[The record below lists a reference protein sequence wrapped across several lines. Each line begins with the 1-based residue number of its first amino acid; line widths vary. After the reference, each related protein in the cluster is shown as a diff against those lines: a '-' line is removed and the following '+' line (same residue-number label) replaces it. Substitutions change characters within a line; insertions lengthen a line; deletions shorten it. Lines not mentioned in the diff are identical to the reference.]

1 MRLQVWPAKDFA
13 HLFGIN
19 LKPHPVFGS
28 PDGSSNSDSARD
40 DVSERDDVSAR
51 DNASARDD
59 ASAKDDTSERE
70 NASDGDD
77 ARIASD
83 NENSPSP
90 KLVPSDQRDE
100 ENDSDNNNEDDK
112 IDFNGDDPADDGSN
126 ADRFDGNRSD
136 GAGSGLEENGS
147 EEAGSDADGSDDENR
162 GDQNRSGQPRKIM
175 LDAGSTGS
183 HLTQILV
190 AHWLEKCLKDED
202 GQHVECNR
210 AKGSWLP
217 TRLIDVEETSENG
230 ALRLV
235 SPVETPGA
243 FEPDR
248 RYITLSHCW
257 GEWGSKELP
266 VLKIANE
273 RDRFDHGIHP
283 EDLPPTFQH
292 AVEVAR
298 WLEVRWL
305 WIDSLCIVQDSNED
319 WQREAPL
326 MHNVYKEGFLNI
338 AASSVDD
345 ARGGLFQKRSTFA
358 IKPLKLSL
366 PGIDK
371 EWYMTLDERNMFDWV
386 NEEPLSERAWVFQ
399 ERHLARRILHFTD
412 DQVFWEC
419 CAKAPYFANE
429 IFPEGAPLANI
440 FDNKPKMQ
448 TESLL
453 KPPLPSRAGVD
464 GLWEQLCQMYS
475 EKQLS
480 HEGDKLVALL
490 GLAIEFKTLLPQ
502 DEYHAGMWDSTMPR
516 SLLWE
521 VAQYDSQPSRRQIDV
536 APSWSWAS
544 IQGPIQKQFRYE
556 PEEER
561 YVSVVDIK
569 VGSLSDTRWGL
580 SKPNLIISAFLRR
593 VTVKDNLAVNSVIP
607 PTFDNKK
614 EILIHQ
620 GSHRLTIKDTFL
632 QGISYSLDSKIDREE
647 TDAYFLFLTW
657 SEGHNDHPKK
667 ELSGLLLES
676 TTESNTSRRI
686 GTLRISSY
694 GAIAAKYQVK
704 EDVLDPVAVWNSFV
718 EKLQYHDRK
727 VAVAE
732 EEDEVTQFSRL
743 HVSES
748 VTERLYDH
756 KSNIDDSGMETLE
769 PREIV
774 LQ

>member
-1 MRLQVWPAKDFA
+1 MMHIVSRTVSDHQILHSSNTAALSFRFRFSSTSQAIMSPLVKTLPGNMSASEILAFNPKLSSIQYMLPGATDPTDCHPFNLIAPPLTRPDHQRRPIHSNSTLCNVCQATLEYLAYVVEESRSQQSTDEKPHLLDVATHHENLASWLEAWSKNPSCHLCYLLISQLRLPQGAGFLGEIRLEFSWNLESKESGTDASQWRLYIASTRFTRERTQANYPTYMRLQVWPAKDFA

-298 WLEVRWL
+298 WLE
-305 WIDSLCIVQDSNED
+305 
-319 WQREAPL
+319 
-326 MHNVYKEGFLNI
+326 G
-338 AASSVDD
+338 
-345 ARGGLFQKRSTFA
+345 
-358 IKPLKLSL
+358 
-366 PGIDK
+366 
-371 EWYMTLDERNMFDWV
+371 
-386 NEEPLSERAWVFQ
+386 
-399 ERHLARRILHFTD
+399 
-412 DQVFWEC
+412 
-419 CAKAPYFANE
+419 
-429 IFPEGAPLANI
+429 
-440 FDNKPKMQ
+440 
-448 TESLL
+448 
-453 KPPLPSRAGVD
+453 
-464 GLWEQLCQMYS
+464 
-475 EKQLS
+475 
-480 HEGDKLVALL
+480 
-490 GLAIEFKTLLPQ
+490 
-502 DEYHAGMWDSTMPR
+502 
-516 SLLWE
+516 
-521 VAQYDSQPSRRQIDV
+521 
-536 APSWSWAS
+536 
-544 IQGPIQKQFRYE
+544 
-556 PEEER
+556 
-561 YVSVVDIK
+561 
-569 VGSLSDTRWGL
+569 
-580 SKPNLIISAFLRR
+580 
-593 VTVKDNLAVNSVIP
+593 
-607 PTFDNKK
+607 
-614 EILIHQ
+614 
-620 GSHRLTIKDTFL
+620 
-632 QGISYSLDSKIDREE
+632 
-647 TDAYFLFLTW
+647 
-657 SEGHNDHPKK
+657 
-667 ELSGLLLES
+667 
-676 TTESNTSRRI
+676 
-686 GTLRISSY
+686 
-694 GAIAAKYQVK
+694 
-704 EDVLDPVAVWNSFV
+704 
-718 EKLQYHDRK
+718 
-727 VAVAE
+727 
-732 EEDEVTQFSRL
+732 
-743 HVSES
+743 
-748 VTERLYDH
+748 
-756 KSNIDDSGMETLE
+756 
-769 PREIV
+769 
-774 LQ
+774 